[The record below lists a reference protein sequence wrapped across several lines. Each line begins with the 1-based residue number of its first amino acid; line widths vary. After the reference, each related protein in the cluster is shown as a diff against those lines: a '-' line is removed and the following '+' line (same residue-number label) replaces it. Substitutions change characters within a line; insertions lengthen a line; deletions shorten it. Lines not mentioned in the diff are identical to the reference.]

1 MVYQPGQQ
9 ENQETGNLFVGVTEA
24 GKQWGTRARQRRMY
38 GIMEISDISN
48 AELLSGSG
56 VKKIRVIGYQLSETV
71 CNRKIKKALET
82 GGFRVRFAGS
92 MGGLMKQFINY
103 KLKERL
109 SFSRRIIRRIRFA
122 MLAAERTL
130 SGGFLKDGKD
140 TAFLLMHYGKAGD
153 AWLHEE
159 FQIRKKKEGMQGRVF
174 FYDAMKN
181 IVMKYDKPVLGY
193 AEYSAAWHCNLRC
206 KGCSHL
212 SNLVKK
218 SVVGDRECFR
228 RNLLRLKELFAHVE
242 TFRFVGGEP
251 FLNPDLGGLVSEA
264 RSAFP
269 AAEIVVVTNGL
280 LIPRLKGD
288 VLDTIRENNV
298 TVYISAY
305 PPTMAKKKEIAEAL
319 KNHGVRYGFSRPI
332 HQFQYEVGETPGNGK
347 ENYAH
352 CSLMHCHLLH
362 DDGRLSVCCV
372 PMTYHENRD
381 KLEVQ
386 REISEENWIDIT
398 KAEDGYEI
406 LQKMHHPIPFCQ
418 YCITKKKVMFPW
430 QGGYTQEL
438 REKEFI

>member
-1 MVYQPGQQ
+1 MCG
-9 ENQETGNLFVGVTEA
+9 
-24 GKQWGTRARQRRMY
+24 RH
-38 GIMEISDISN
+38 MEISGISN
-48 AELLSGSG
+48 AELLNESG
-56 VKKIRVIGYQLSETV
+56 VKKICVIGYQLSETV
-71 CNRKIKKALET
+71 CNRKVKKALEVR
-82 GGFRVRFAGS
+82 GFRVHFAGS
-92 MGGLMKQFINY
+92 MGGLMQRFINY

-109 SFSRRIIRRIRFA
+109 TFSRRLIRRIRFT
-122 MLAAERTL
+122 MLATGRTL
-130 SGGFLKDGKD
+130 SGGFLKDEKD

-159 FQIRKKKEGMQGRVF
+159 FQIRKKEEGMQGRVF
-174 FYDAMKN
+174 FYDALKN
-181 IVMKYDKPVLGY
+181 TIMKYDKPVLGY
-193 AEYSAAWHCNLRC
+193 VEYSAAWHCNLKC

-218 SVVGDRECFR
+218 PALGDGESFR

-242 TFRFVGGEP
+242 TIRFVGGEP
-251 FLNPDLGGLVSEA
+251 ILNPDIGGLVAEA
-264 RSAFP
+264 RFLFP

-288 VLDTIRENNV
+288 VLDAIRENNA

-305 PPTMAKKKEIAEAL
+305 PPTLKKKEEITGAL
-319 KNHGVRYGFSRPI
+319 KSHGVRYGFSRPI

-362 DDGRLSVCCV
+362 DDGRLCICCV

-386 REISEENWIDIT
+386 REMSEENWVDIT
-398 KAEDGYEI
+398 KTEDGYEI
-406 LQKMHHPIPFCQ
+406 LRKMHHPIPFCK

-430 QGGYTQEL
+430 EGGYTREL
-438 REKEFI
+438 REKEFN